1 MGIDAPGSIETPTT
15 VRRSVTA
22 KGSQRAIN
30 PASISKD
37 ESDTEDEKQ
46 VVGRKIWRIVPYVTR
61 YWKQALGGVLANIGA
76 RAFDLIPFIA
86 IGMAADY
93 YQSKTFTDSRVEDF
107 VSSDWIPSLGP
118 INSIE
123 FGFGLLI
130 LLSFTFLAVFQG
142 LSNQLWQSTAYKAQH
157 DIRMDATNSLL
168 AMEASYF
175 ENRQSGNLMSVLSAD
190 VAQLEDIISDAS
202 TSMIRIA
209 TTFGTAFAI
218 MFWMSSTLAL
228 ILFAPLVLI
237 IPMVVWFSTRVQ
249 RKYRK
254 QRESTGGIVAILE
267 NVLSGITVVQAYNAA
282 RFEGSRIERQSGDYR
297 NQAIQA
303 AFVRNRFIPGIY
315 VVAGVSFCLL
325 VSAGGWVME
334 SGEITVGQ
342 FVTFLL
348 ISTRMTMPMF
358 ILGMLLNQLQ
368 RGEAASKRVFAII
381 DLEPSIFDHEGA
393 TPLDGPIS
401 SITFEGVSFAYP
413 TSEANV
419 LNEIDFSAS
428 SGDFLGVMGHTGA
441 GKSTILKLVERFYE
455 PQSGRVLINGRDINE
470 FQIESVRSRIG
481 FVSQDPFL
489 FFGSIRENVAYA
501 REASDEEV
509 RNALEAAGAWEFISQ
524 MSEGMETMV
533 GDRGVMLSGGQRAR
547 VSLARALLND
557 PDLLILDEASAAL
570 DAETEKRIQ
579 ESLFGGGSNGGKH
592 RITIAVAHRL
602 ATIRNADEII
612 AMVDGAIVER
622 GSHRELLENENVYAS
637 QWSIQ
642 TGELNDSEE

>member
-1 MGIDAPGSIETPTT
+1 MSI
-15 VRRSVTA
+15 TA
-22 KGSQRAIN
+22 
-30 PASISKD
+30 ISRD
-37 ESDTEDEKQ
+37 DSDISDQKQ
-46 VVGRKIWRIVPYVTR
+46 LVGRKIWRIFPYVKR
-61 YWKQALGGVLANIGA
+61 YWRRALGGILANGGA

-93 YQSKTFTDSRVEDF
+93 YRDGTFTDSRIQSIVTSE
-107 VSSDWIPSLGP
+107 SIPSIGVISSEEL
-118 INSIE
+118 
-123 FGFGLLI
+123 GFGLLI
-130 LLSFTFLAVFQG
+130 LSCFTFLAFFQG

-157 DIRMDATNSLL
+157 DIRMDATNSLM

-175 ENRQSGNLMSVLSAD
+175 ETRQIGNLMSVLSAD

-209 TTFGTAFAI
+209 ITFSTAFGI
-218 MFWMSSTLAL
+218 MFWMSPTLAL
-228 ILFAPLVLI
+228 ILFMPLVLI
-237 IPMVVWFSTRVQ
+237 VPMVVWFSTRVQ

-267 NVLSGITVVQAYNAA
+267 NVLSGITVVQAYNATS
-282 RFEGSRIERQSGDYR
+282 FEGSRIDRQSGNYR
-297 NQAIQA
+297 DQAIHA
-303 AFVRNRFIPGIY
+303 ASLRNRFIPGIY
-315 VVAGVSFCLL
+315 VVAGLSFGLL
-325 VSAGGWVME
+325 VSAGGWVLQ
-334 SGEITVGQ
+334 SGDITIGQ

-368 RGEAASKRVFAII
+368 KGEAASKRVFAII
-381 DLEPSIFDHEGA
+381 DLEPSIFDRQDA
-393 TPLDGPIS
+393 IPLDGQIES
-401 SITFEGVSFAYP
+401 VTFEDVTFSYP
-413 TSEANV
+413 TSESNV
-419 LNEIDFSAS
+419 LNGISFNVE

-441 GKSTILKLVERFYE
+441 GKSTILKLIERFYE
-455 PQSGRVLINGRDINE
+455 PQHGRILINGVDINE
-470 FQIESVRSRIG
+470 YSIESIRARIG

-489 FFGSIRENVAYA
+489 FYGTIRENVAYA
-501 REASDEEV
+501 RDSTEDEISH
-509 RNALEAAGAWEFISQ
+509 ALEMAGAAEFV
-524 MSEGMETMV
+524 SELTDGMDTMV

-570 DAETEKRIQ
+570 DAETEKKIQ
-579 ESLFGGGSNGGKH
+579 LSLFGGSKGSKK

-602 ATIRNADEII
+602 ATIRNANEIV

-622 GSHRELLENENVYAS
+622 GEHKDLLSNENVYAS

-642 TGELNDSEE
+642 TGELGEG

>member
-157 DIRMDATNSLL
+157 DIRI
-168 AMEASYF
+168 
-175 ENRQSGNLMSVLSAD
+175 
-190 VAQLEDIISDAS
+190 AQLEDIISDAS

-381 DLEPSIFDHEGA
+381 DLEPSIFDNEGA

-489 FFGSIRENVAYA
+489 FFGTIRENVAYA